1 MGSEGPGVV
10 GLNTQVWGSEGPG
23 VVGSE
28 HPGVWGSEGPGVMGS
43 EHPGVVGLRA
53 QVQQETLV
61 LSCIKWQLYSF
72 SPQH

>member
-1 MGSEGPGVV
+1 MCQGSEGPGVV
-10 GLNTQVWGSEGPG
+10 RSEGPG

-28 HPGVWGSEGPGVMGS
+28 RPGVVGS

>member
-1 MGSEGPGVV
+1 MCQGSEGPSVVRSEGPGVV
-10 GLNTQVWGSEGPG
+10 
-23 VVGSE
+23 
-28 HPGVWGSEGPGVMGS
+28 GS

>member
-1 MGSEGPGVV
+1 MVGSERPGVV
-10 GLNTQVWGSEGPG
+10 
-23 VVGSE
+23 
-28 HPGVWGSEGPGVMGS
+28 GS